1 MIDDGLYDPKRHAVP
16 IPDVCLG
23 QHVFPTLAGTVES
36 KLGTVMSAANSFKIT
51 IYGRGGHG
59 SSPHLAIDP
68 VLIASYIV
76 VRLQTIVSR
85 EVRNI
90 IALAHSLRTQ
100 HS

>member
-23 QHVFPTLAGTVES
+23 QHVFPTLAGQIDT

-85 EVRNI
+85 EV
-90 IALAHSLRTQ
+90 
-100 HS
+100 